1 MTYFVFSLNWTLYIN
16 HILMFL
22 RAVWTPGFGH
32 QPDHIGGS
40 LQPEGH

>member
-1 MTYFVFSLNWTLYIN
+1 MTYFIFSLNWTLYIN

-22 RAVWTPGFGH
+22 RAVWTPGLGH

>member
-22 RAVWTPGFGH
+22 RAVWTPGLGH
-32 QPDHIGGS
+32 QSDHIGGS